1 MDKLLPRLNQMQDI
15 LFRDDLNTLLS
26 GVYERFRSVL
36 ITSGALV
43 QGSAATKVKNGSA
56 CYAAAGGVFRAI
68 AANTD
73 MPVLVGT
80 VKNATFNVYVFS
92 IDSAGNLYTQMGIN
106 NGGGSTLQ
114 AVQWPNVPVNRAV
127 IGFIIINPT
136 GAGDFVG
143 GTTSVVDGSVIPN
156 VVYVNTVGA
165 CDFNAPLR

>member
-1 MDKLLPRLNQMQDI
+1 MEKLIPRVQQMQDV
-15 LFRDDLNTLLS
+15 LFRDDLITLMS
-26 GVYERFRSVL
+26 GVYENFRAML
-36 ITSGALV
+36 ITSGGLV

-56 CYAAAGGVFRAI
+56 CYTACGGVLRAL

-92 IDSAGNLYTQMGIN
+92 MDKAGTLYSQMGIN

-114 AVQWPNVPVNRAV
+114 AVQWPNVPPNRAV

-136 GAGDFVG
+136 GTGDFVG
-143 GTTSVVDGSVIPN
+143 GTTSVVDATVVPN
-156 VVYVNTVGA
+156 VVYVNTVGVF
-165 CDFNAPLR
+165 DLNAPIQ